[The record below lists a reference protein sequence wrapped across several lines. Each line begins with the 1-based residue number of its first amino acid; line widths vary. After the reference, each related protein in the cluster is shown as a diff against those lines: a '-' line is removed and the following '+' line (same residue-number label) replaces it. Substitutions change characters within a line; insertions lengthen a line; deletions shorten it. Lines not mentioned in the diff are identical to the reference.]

1 MAANRVSS
9 FSKRIESLD
18 SKIVKSSVPLLPL
31 LATCQIA
38 AVSLA
43 PTTSAQTYGPPEGT
57 PWKRHAIDSSSRGAD
72 GIRIADI
79 NGDGLWDLTTGWEEG
94 GRVSVYINPG
104 PKKSR
109 NPWPKV
115 IVGNVPSPEDAVF
128 IDLNSDGRLDV
139 VSSTEGKERTVYA
152 HLAPNP
158 SQSLSSESGW
168 KTLPFPATVKRNQW
182 MFALPLQIDG
192 RYGDDLALGSKGANA
207 QICWLQA
214 PKSGSDLDAWRLR
227 KLCDAGW
234 IMSLKSKDMDSDGD
248 LDILLSDRKGSDT
261 GIWWLENPGPEKA
274 ASFHWPRRYIA
285 GSGKEVMFLDTG
297 DINGDGLEDIV
308 AAVKGGD
315 FVAAIRLPS
324 KSPSWQETTLP
335 YPSGTGTGKAVA
347 IGDIDQNGK
356 ADIVATCEHS
366 EKASGVFWIQEN
378 DNGEWSATEI
388 SGAIEGVK
396 FDRIETIDLDGD
408 GDLDVITCEERD
420 NLGVIWYEN
429 PLR

>member
-1 MAANRVSS
+1 MRSS
-9 FSKRIESLD
+9 A
-18 SKIVKSSVPLLPL
+18 LLL
-31 LATCQIA
+31 SFLATCQIV
-38 AVSLA
+38 AVCLA
-43 PTTSAQTYGPPEGT
+43 PVALAQAFGPPEGT
-57 PWKRHAIDSSSRGAD
+57 PWKRHTIDSSSRGAD

-104 PKKSR
+104 FQKSPD
-109 NPWPKV
+109 PWPKV
-115 IVGNVPSPEDAVF
+115 IVGNVKSPEDAVF
-128 IDLNSDGRLDV
+128 VDLNSDGRLDV
-139 VSSTEGKERTVYA
+139 VSCTEGKERTVYA
-152 HLAPNP
+152 HIAPP
-158 SQSLSSESGW
+158 PLVSLSLESEW
-168 KTLPFPATVKRNQW
+168 KTLPFPATEKRTQW
-182 MFALPLQIDG
+182 MFALPMQIDG
-192 RYGDDLALGSKGANA
+192 IGGDELVLGSKGANA

-227 KLCDAGW
+227 KLCAAGG
-234 IMSLKSKDMDSDGD
+234 IMSLKSKDMDGDGD
-248 LDILLSDRKGSDT
+248 QDILLSDRKGSDT
-261 GIWWLENPGPEKA
+261 GIWWLENPGTEKA

-324 KSPSWQETTLP
+324 ESPSWKETRLP
-335 YPSGTGTGKAVA
+335 HPSGTGTGKAVA

-356 ADIVATCEHS
+356 ADIVASCEHS

-378 DNGEWSATEI
+378 VHGEWLATEI
-388 SGAIEGVK
+388 SGTIEGVK

-420 NLGVIWYEN
+420 NLGAIWYEN
-429 PLR
+429 PLN